1 MRVQRREAGVRTVM
15 SGESTV
21 MSGEHNREYKD
32 EGTETRV
39 RSLEPTSVESTRVE
53 GTEVRVKSRERPGS
67 RAMSTEYRVDGTE
80 SRAQSRAQCES
91 TLAST
96 VPKHTVPERII
107 ESTPAITVES
117 SAP

>member
-1 MRVQRREAGVRTVM
+1 MSRRGESKIERTKARVQ
-15 SGESTV
+15 
-21 MSGEHNREYKD
+21 K
-32 EGTETRV
+32 
-39 RSLEPTSVESTRVE
+39 
-53 GTEVRVKSRERPGS
+53 
-67 RAMSTEYRVDGTE
+67 STEYRVDGTE